1 MRERD
6 LDRDVYCMF
15 YSAIAGDLDLES
27 ADSQAAGEKGREKGK
42 IRHVRRQSVSM
53 PELWP
58 HMQDR
63 GRIGLKGGVGEGG
76 GGG

>member
-15 YSAIAGDLDLES
+15 YSAIAGDLDLEPSPS
-27 ADSQAAGEKGREKGK
+27 AEGGEGGREKGREKGK

-63 GRIGLKGGVGEGG
+63 GRIGLKGGVEG
-76 GGG
+76 